1 MNSTSSHYKKNYL
14 TKWYSSKIKIIFY
27 TLLQKQ
33 IAKFQS
39 IYPPNHTAANPNGY
53 VNIPDV
59 VENIEKANLQKSDH
73 RYKIRADILKM
84 SEHKKKKRYIDIMK

>member
-1 MNSTSSHYKKNYL
+1 
-14 TKWYSSKIKIIFY
+14 
-27 TLLQKQ
+27 LQKQ

-53 VNIPDV
+53 VKIPDV

-73 RYKIRADILKM
+73 RYNIRADILKM
-84 SEHKKKKRYIDIMK
+84 SEHKKKNVI